1 VIERFRFAAAYI
13 DRILMGD
20 KPADLPVQGPTKYE
34 RVSEMSEHGDWRERL
49 RRHLRERLG
58 LLKEHREQGTR
69 EVNACDEITEL
80 ALGVVE
86 PLRNSQED

>member
-1 VIERFRFAAAYI
+1 
-13 DRILMGD
+13 
-20 KPADLPVQGPTKYE
+20 
-34 RVSEMSEHGDWRERL
+34 MSEHGDWRERL